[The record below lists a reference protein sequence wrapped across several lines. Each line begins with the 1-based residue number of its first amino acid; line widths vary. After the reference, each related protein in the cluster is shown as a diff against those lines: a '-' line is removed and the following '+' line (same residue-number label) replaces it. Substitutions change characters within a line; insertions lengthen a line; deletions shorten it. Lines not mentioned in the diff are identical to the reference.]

1 MNAHKLGSL
10 IGKNNN
16 SSNELKDMIEQI
28 LFRIQQSTRTRRAEF
43 ERRLSER
50 NVEKENL
57 NEIKNKLDQIKNKLT
72 TTNQSNNEENL
83 NEIKNKL
90 DQIKNKIE
98 RPSNGLLNII
108 TNEIGEI
115 SIKLDQISDSDQG
128 SAARG
133 ACDEIDE
140 ITNKLKQISN
150 NIDTVKNKIEKY
162 TSHIIT
168 FDNEKTMVLLPIKMC
183 EGCEMALIEFKTL
196 GNVNRGTINVY
207 ANNLINT
214 YHNGEESKYIY
225 SFYHKGGRIK
235 QKPPALIYFPITE
248 EYGSFINV
256 KSLYDSGQEIELN
269 SVFFLYFILKNIHKK
284 LSTVALVPV
293 SVVLG
298 GVSAGCGVASVIV
311 TKLNKKFKHK
321 QDKHRDIYN
330 LCENKLNTI
339 NSILSKALEN
349 GFISDEEFDLI
360 LKEEK
365 RFREMKES
373 IQSQRMIVKDNK
385 EITESIINFVR
396 KFR

>member
-57 NEIKNKLDQIKNKLT
+57 NEIKNKLDQIKNELT

-98 RPSNGLLNII
+98 RPSNGLLNILDLI

-256 KSLYDSGQEIELN
+256 KFFYDSDQEIELN
-269 SVFFLYFILKNIHKK
+269 SVFFLKFHIKNIHKK
-284 LSTVALVPV
+284 
-293 SVVLG
+293 
-298 GVSAGCGVASVIV
+298 CQQI
-311 TKLNKKFKHK
+311 
-321 QDKHRDIYN
+321 IYH
-330 LCENKLNTI
+330 
-339 NSILSKALEN
+339 
-349 GFISDEEFDLI
+349 
-360 LKEEK
+360 
-365 RFREMKES
+365 M
-373 IQSQRMIVKDNK
+373 V
-385 EITESIINFVR
+385 
-396 KFR
+396 

>member
-10 IGKNNN
+10 IEKNNN

-57 NEIKNKLDQIKNKLT
+57 NEIKNKLDQIKNELT

-98 RPSNGLLNII
+98 RPSNGLLNILDLI

-115 SIKLDQISDSDQG
+115 SIKLDQISDSALGQLPQADSDQG
-128 SAARG
+128 SAAQG

-256 KSLYDSGQEIELN
+256 KFFYDSDQEIELN
-269 SVFFLYFILKNIHKK
+269 SVFFF
-284 LSTVALVPV
+284 
-293 SVVLG
+293 
-298 GVSAGCGVASVIV
+298 
-311 TKLNKKFKHK
+311 
-321 QDKHRDIYN
+321 
-330 LCENKLNTI
+330 
-339 NSILSKALEN
+339 
-349 GFISDEEFDLI
+349 
-360 LKEEK
+360 
-365 RFREMKES
+365 
-373 IQSQRMIVKDNK
+373 
-385 EITESIINFVR
+385 
-396 KFR
+396 